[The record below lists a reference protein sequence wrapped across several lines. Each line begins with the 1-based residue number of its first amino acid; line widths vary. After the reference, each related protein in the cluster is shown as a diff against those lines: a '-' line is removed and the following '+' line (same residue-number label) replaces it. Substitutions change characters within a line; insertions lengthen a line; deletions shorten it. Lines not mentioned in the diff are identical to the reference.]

1 MYVFALKNSGASR
14 SVATLFIILCV
25 LFSVNVVLPFHF
37 CEVSAAEEYVYYG
50 VVPAKIWRYNLTD
63 GNDVNSGWRLDT
75 GSVDTSSLVTIV
87 ASTDNTNVKLYDL
100 TDDEL
105 MSEAQLG
112 DMEKHFV
119 SLPNGTIFKVVS
131 DRLVSVLMLG
141 YEGTPLANATEGP
154 VPNTF
159 YPSTDGAYAGKE
171 FVFMVSEHTGMD
183 YVIFALEN
191 AEVTVTRDDG
201 NERTYSLEVNTHK
214 FLMLKPFSVYRVQST
229 GHIMV
234 QSGRPGDYWGWA
246 AGFSVPSA
254 EGGFV
259 GKVFYT
265 GSNTAWDA
273 AEDYGFRV
281 SAVGDTK
288 VTVRDLVTKQTL
300 AEAEVEGGSGFGF
313 QAVTDVIAVNSD
325 GPVTLSFI
333 HSGSIEAS
341 LGNDGIYGGYGA
353 GVAFIGV
360 RPNEETP
367 FFLPT
372 ESYVEAYVFADEET
386 TITIDGI
393 SRTIEADSYFLITN
407 PGNHK
412 VTSERGV
419 VIQILHWPS
428 TPAAQGLL
436 FNGAVI
442 PCIQTVN
449 VTPDVT
455 LTPVEEGFPITYV
468 MVGAAV
474 AVVAAAIVFLVRKR
488 T

>member
-1 MYVFALKNSGASR
+1 M
-14 SVATLFIILCV
+14 
-25 LFSVNVVLPFHF
+25 
-37 CEVSAAEEYVYYG
+37 
-50 VVPAKIWRYNLTD
+50 
-63 GNDVNSGWRLDT
+63 
-75 GSVDTSSLVTIV
+75 
-87 ASTDNTNVKLYDL
+87 
-100 TDDEL
+100 
-105 MSEAQLG
+105 
-112 DMEKHFV
+112 
-119 SLPNGTIFKVVS
+119 
-131 DRLVSVLMLG
+131 
-141 YEGTPLANATEGP
+141 
-154 VPNTF
+154 
-159 YPSTDGAYAGKE
+159 
-171 FVFMVSEHTGMD
+171 
-183 YVIFALEN
+183 
-191 AEVTVTRDDG
+191 
-201 NERTYSLEVNTHK
+201 
-214 FLMLKPFSVYRVQST
+214 
-229 GHIMV
+229 
-234 QSGRPGDYWGWA
+234 
-246 AGFSVPSA
+246 
-254 EGGFV
+254 
-259 GKVFYT
+259 
-265 GSNTAWDA
+265 
-273 AEDYGFRV
+273 